1 VELSASIGIAFATSG
16 HDDSQQLLEQAD
28 VAMYQVKRKGGADTQ
43 VIDLREQHVAE
54 DQADLK
60 VDLGQAMLRKELRLE
75 YQPIVRASD
84 AQVIGAEALLRWD
97 HPTRGPITPAT
108 LIPLAEQ
115 SAAIAEI
122 GHWVLTQAC
131 SDRHRWGR
139 HGDFIMNVNV
149 SAQQFLSSDFV
160 TMVRSVLDSTN
171 TRSDDLALE
180 ITEAVFVQDAARAEL
195 VLHEL
200 KQLGLRLALDDFGT
214 GYSSLNYLK
223 RFPGDFV
230 KLDHSVISD
239 LAHHRESQAVISK
252 IIELAHVLDMSV
264 ISEGVETAD
273 QHREVIKLGSDFCQG
288 FYFSR
293 PVSAE
298 VLTTS
303 AA

>member
-1 VELSASIGIAFATSG
+1 
-16 HDDSQQLLEQAD
+16 
-28 VAMYQVKRKGGADTQ
+28 
-43 VIDLREQHVAE
+43 
-54 DQADLK
+54 
-60 VDLGQAMLRKELRLE
+60 
-75 YQPIVRASD
+75 
-84 AQVIGAEALLRWD
+84 
-97 HPTRGPITPAT
+97 
-108 LIPLAEQ
+108 
-115 SAAIAEI
+115 
-122 GHWVLTQAC
+122 
-131 SDRHRWGR
+131 
-139 HGDFIMNVNV
+139 MNVNV